1 MVSDDASKT
10 GKEKA
15 RGANSTSFK
24 KGEVHNPNG
33 RPKKTACLTSL
44 LVDELKKKP
53 KLKDGQGK
61 ANDKTWAQL
70 LAEALPAAAYKA
82 LLKGDIKPYALI
94 LERVEGKV
102 PQAIEA
108 TGKDGGPIRYARE
121 LTDDELDAEI
131 ERLRRTR
138 PARREAGAPESA
150 AEST

>member
-1 MVSDDASKT
+1 MSEDSDKT
-10 GKEKA
+10 AKKPRGKPFA
-15 RGANSTSFK
+15 PGNNA
-24 KGEVHNPNG
+24 NPNG

-61 ANDKTWAQL
+61 VNDKTWAQL

-102 PQAIEA
+102 TQPISGEGGGAIPLNIIV
-108 TGKDGGPIRYARE
+108 KSS
-121 LTDDELDAEI
+121 DDKKALEETAK
-131 ERLRRTR
+131 RL
-138 PARREAGAPESA
+138 G
-150 AEST
+150 

>member
-1 MVSDDASKT
+1 MNEDASKN
-10 GKEKA
+10 GSKK
-15 RGANSTSFK
+15 ANSTSFK

-102 PQAIEA
+102 TQPISGE
-108 TGKDGGPIRYARE
+108 GGGPIPLNIIVKNKEDKEALE
-121 LTDDELDAEI
+121 AAAK
-131 ERLRRTR
+131 RL
-138 PARREAGAPESA
+138 G
-150 AEST
+150 

>member
-1 MVSDDASKT
+1 MVSDDASKN
-10 GKEKA
+10 GSKK
-15 RGANSTSFK
+15 ANSTSFK

-53 KLKDGQGK
+53 KLKDGAGH

-108 TGKDGGPIRYARE
+108 TGKDGGAV
-121 LTDDELDAEI
+121 LI
-131 ERLRRTR
+131 EYVKKT
-138 PARREAGAPESA
+138 S
-150 AEST
+150 

>member
-1 MVSDDASKT
+1 MVSDDASKN
-10 GKEKA
+10 GSKK
-15 RGANSTSFK
+15 ANSTSFK

-53 KLKDGQGK
+53 DLKDKSGK

-70 LAEALPAAAYKA
+70 LAEALPKAAYQA

-102 PQAIEA
+102 AQPLSGANGEPLALNIIVKTKEDKDALEQAS
-108 TGKDGGPIRYARE
+108 K
-121 LTDDELDAEI
+121 
-131 ERLRRTR
+131 RL
-138 PARREAGAPESA
+138 G
-150 AEST
+150 

>member
-1 MVSDDASKT
+1 MVSDSDKT
-10 GKEKA
+10 AGKP
-15 RGANSTSFK
+15 RGKPFAPGNNA
-24 KGEVHNPNG
+24 NPNG

-53 KLKDGQGK
+53 KLKDGAGH

-102 PQAIEA
+102 AQPLSGADGEPLALNIVVSSKE
-108 TGKDGGPIRYARE
+108 TKD
-121 LTDDELDAEI
+121 TLDSIAKKV
-131 ERLRRTR
+131 
-138 PARREAGAPESA
+138 
-150 AEST
+150 

>member
-1 MVSDDASKT
+1 MVSDSDKT
-10 GKEKA
+10 AGKP
-15 RGANSTSFK
+15 RGKPFAPGNNA
-24 KGEVHNPNG
+24 NPNG

-94 LERVEGKV
+94 LERGEGKV
-102 PQAIEA
+102 AQPLSGANGEPLSLNIVVNSKE
-108 TGKDGGPIRYARE
+108 TKD
-121 LTDDELDAEI
+121 TLDSIAKKV
-131 ERLRRTR
+131 
-138 PARREAGAPESA
+138 
-150 AEST
+150 

>member
-1 MVSDDASKT
+1 MSEDAVKNGSK
-10 GKEKA
+10 K
-15 RGANSTSFK
+15 ANSTSFK

-53 KLKDGQGK
+53 KLKDAQGNK
-61 ANDKTWAQL
+61 NDKTWAQL

-102 PQAIEA
+102 TQPISGE
-108 TGKDGGPIRYARE
+108 GGGPVM
-121 LTDDELDAEI
+121 I
-131 ERLRRTR
+131 EYVKKT
-138 PARREAGAPESA
+138 S
-150 AEST
+150 

>member
-1 MVSDDASKT
+1 MKKQRRESMSEDGDKT
-10 GKEKA
+10 AQKPPKRGPGKPFA
-15 RGANSTSFK
+15 PGNNA
-24 KGEVHNPNG
+24 NPNG

-82 LLKGDIKPYALI
+82 LFKGDIKPYTLI

-102 PQAIEA
+102 TQPIS
-108 TGKDGGPIRYARE
+108 GPGENGAFPFT
-121 LTDDELDAEI
+121 LTIDKASGDK
-131 ERLRRTR
+131 
-138 PARREAGAPESA
+138 
-150 AEST
+150 

>member
-1 MVSDDASKT
+1 MVSDSDKT
-10 GKEKA
+10 AGKP
-15 RGANSTSFK
+15 RGKPFAPGNNA
-24 KGEVHNPNG
+24 NPNG

-102 PQAIEA
+102 AQPLSGANGEPLSLNIVVNSKE
-108 TGKDGGPIRYARE
+108 TKD
-121 LTDDELDAEI
+121 TLDSIAKKV
-131 ERLRRTR
+131 
-138 PARREAGAPESA
+138 
-150 AEST
+150 

>member
-1 MVSDDASKT
+1 MSEDASKN

-102 PQAIEA
+102 AQ
-108 TGKDGGPIRYARE
+108 PI
-121 LTDDELDAEI
+121 
-131 ERLRRTR
+131 
-138 PARREAGAPESA
+138 AGANGEPIALNIVVNSQSA
-150 AEST
+150 KGTLDSIASKV

>member
-1 MVSDDASKT
+1 
-10 GKEKA
+10 
-15 RGANSTSFK
+15 
-24 KGEVHNPNG
+24 VHNPNG

-102 PQAIEA
+102 AQ
-108 TGKDGGPIRYARE
+108 PI
-121 LTDDELDAEI
+121 
-131 ERLRRTR
+131 
-138 PARREAGAPESA
+138 AGANGEPIALNIVVSSQVA
-150 AEST
+150 KGTLDSIAGKV

>member
-1 MVSDDASKT
+1 MVSDSDKT
-10 GKEKA
+10 AGKP
-15 RGANSTSFK
+15 RGKPFAPGNNA
-24 KGEVHNPNG
+24 NPNG

-108 TGKDGGPIRYARE
+108 TGKDGESLAPHNTIIVVDAKTKDV
-121 LTDDELDAEI
+121 LQELDKTGGPLAEKPLDI
-131 ERLRRTR
+131 KIAQT
-138 PARREAGAPESA
+138 
-150 AEST
+150 

>member
-1 MVSDDASKT
+1 MSEDGDKT
-10 GKEKA
+10 AQKPPKRGPGKPFA
-15 RGANSTSFK
+15 PGNNA
-24 KGEVHNPNG
+24 NPNG

-102 PQAIEA
+102 AQ
-108 TGKDGGPIRYARE
+108 PI
-121 LTDDELDAEI
+121 
-131 ERLRRTR
+131 
-138 PARREAGAPESA
+138 AGANGEPIALNIVVNSQA
-150 AEST
+150 AKGTLDSIASKV